1 MTDFLDDIMAEVSE
15 ISASSDKMEIL
26 KASAKLLRS
35 LEHKKEELETELAE
49 IKKKIHNLME
59 RDLVNLFGELNLT
72 SLTLEAEG
80 NYPAMKFDK
89 TTYYNAKIPED
100 KEAEAFAW
108 LHDHGHG
115 DIVKTVVSASFGMG
129 ERESAEQVE
138 AAISQLG
145 VDFNSKLSV
154 HPSTLKAF
162 AKSEIEAG
170 NALPMETLGIYVG
183 ETVKM
188 KIVKGK

>member
-1 MTDFLDDIMAEVSE
+1 MTDFLEDIMAEVAS
-15 ISASSDKMEIL
+15 INASSDKLEIL
-26 KASAKLLRS
+26 KDTARMLRA
-35 LEHKKEELETELAE
+35 LEYKKEELEAQLAE
-49 IKKKIHNLME
+49 VKKKILSLTE
-59 RDLVNLFGELNLT
+59 RDLVNLFGELSLT
-72 SLTLEAEG
+72 SLSLEAEG

-108 LHDHGHG
+108 FHENGHG

-129 ERESAEQVE
+129 ERESAEKVE
-138 AAISQLG
+138 EAIAQLG

-154 HPSTLKAF
+154 HPSTLRAF
-162 AKSEIEAG
+162 AKSELEAG
-170 NALPMETLGIYVG
+170 HALPMDTLGIHVG